1 MLKPLIGLIFC
12 FIITTLSAF
21 GQTLTSG
28 SNQTT
33 SLCGGRWE
41 FFMSDVAVRLTF
53 KIDKFTGDI
62 LALVQR
68 KDETLTWE
76 LVKREPTSK
85 DAQKAETINYQL
97 FSSGQG
103 IRHTYLLNTYT
114 GASWQL
120 VIGENDVWIFKV
132 VE

>member
-1 MLKPLIGLIFC
+1 
-12 FIITTLSAF
+12 
-21 GQTLTSG
+21 
-28 SNQTT
+28 
-33 SLCGGRWE
+33 
-41 FFMSDVAVRLTF
+41 MSDVAVRLTF
-53 KIDKFTGDI
+53 KIDKFTGDV

-85 DAQKAETINYQL
+85 DAQKAEAINYQL

-120 VIGENDVWIFKV
+120 VVGENDAWIFKV